1 MLLGNPVRGERIR
14 VDSKNY
20 ADHEDA
26 VERPPGSTIPLV
38 VHDFGPSTVTGEPPM
53 DWPGGETNLFGT
65 PIVAKQYPKFH
76 QGIDISTG
84 PCGPDVLA
92 AAKGT
97 VTTSHADSSH
107 AQVVVIDHG
116 VINGHHYE
124 TRYAH
129 LQKPPAV
136 TVGAEVDPGTVIGK
150 LGNTGDLSTACHL
163 HFAITKDGQPVDPWR
178 RLAQNTSI
186 DPDLAEAADMPIPA
200 SNAEYVAGQVAVVG
214 NLTLDAIVRTGPR
227 KSESVVR
234 TIPAGTQETWL
245 PTCFVKGE
253 AALGSDRWLTRWNDG
268 QWEFTHFA
276 NVRSVT
282 PL

>member
-1 MLLGNPVRGERIR
+1 MLLSNPVRGERIR
-14 VDSKNY
+14 VDIKNY
-20 ADHEDA
+20 PHHPDA
-26 VERPPGSTIPLV
+26 VERPQGSKIPLV
-38 VHDFGPSTVTGEPPM
+38 VHDFGPSTVEDEPPM
-53 DWPGGETNLFGT
+53 DWPGGESNLFGT

-76 QGIDISTG
+76 MGIDISTG

-97 VTTSHADSSH
+97 VTVSHADSSH

-116 VINGHHYE
+116 TISGHHYE

-163 HFAITKDGQPVDPWR
+163 HFAITKDGNPVDPWR

-186 DPDLAEAADMPIPA
+186 DPDVAEAADMPIPA
-200 SNAEYVAGQVAVVG
+200 SNAEYVAGHVAVVG
-214 NLTLDAIVRTGPR
+214 NLTLGAIVRTGPR
-227 KSESVVR
+227 KAESVVR

-253 AALGSDRWLTRWNDG
+253 ATFGSDRWLTRWNDG